1 MNYPCPPLKGMHC
14 FRPLCQWPGDKNYP
28 AGNLGQIS
36 AGTGDEELVSG
47 ESTGDFQLKWGGSGD
62 TPNLSGDYSGEDTI
76 LSGEAASKSPGTGEQ
91 FLSGGDE
98 RGAVFTHRGRHRGR
112 LSGSLTQG
120 VWINRLSCIFT
131 MVEETLPIKPSK
143 MLKTDSKLRVFM
155 WYLHHVWNILF

>member
-1 MNYPCPPLKGMHC
+1 M
-14 FRPLCQWPGDKNYP
+14 R
-28 AGNLGQIS
+28 
-36 AGTGDEELVSG
+36 
-47 ESTGDFQLKWGGSGD
+47 GSGD

-120 VWINRLSCIFT
+120 VIKKKNLINVFQNGF
-131 MVEETLPIKPSK
+131 
-143 MLKTDSKLRVFM
+143 LKKKTF
-155 WYLHHVWNILF
+155 N